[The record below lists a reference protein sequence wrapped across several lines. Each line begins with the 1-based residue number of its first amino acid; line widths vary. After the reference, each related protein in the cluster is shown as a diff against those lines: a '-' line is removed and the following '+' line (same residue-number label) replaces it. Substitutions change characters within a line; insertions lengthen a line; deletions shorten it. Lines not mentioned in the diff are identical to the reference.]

1 MQRDLEGTG
10 GVALHRFLPICN
22 LLLLFS
28 VRVYH
33 LLWFIAD
40 VRANL
45 LTSFSLHYGR
55 HCCKPRA
62 RVEMHLCRTHI
73 SAHQDANLPAA
84 SRVRVVIM
92 PPSTSFLF
100 LTFCFGFC
108 TYISGVQLESL
119 LVIVMSH
126 RFGLVGTEQ
135 AVLCTLSRRLLAVRY
150 RLVML
155 TWAVDILMTSY

>member
-100 LTFCFGFC
+100 LTFWFGFC
-108 TYISGVQLESL
+108 IYISGVQLESL

-126 RFGLVGTEQ
+126 NDESSIWVGGGRSKPFF
-135 AVLCTLSRRLLAVRY
+135 VLSLGGCWRY
-150 RLVML
+150 AIV
-155 TWAVDILMTSY
+155 